1 MHCDTSGASAA
12 GVWLHAAQLSAG
24 RVAGLLRGEGDEVA
38 AFTNRRWDMRVVCV
52 VCGKIC

>member
-1 MHCDTSGASAA
+1 
-12 GVWLHAAQLSAG
+12 
-24 RVAGLLRGEGDEVA
+24 LRGEGDEVA